1 TAAVAGGLGKPFST
15 MMGAVIVGIILEFTG
30 GYISAS
36 YNLAFAFAILA
47 IIILVRPRGLFTNAR
62 RTVFE

>member
-1 TAAVAGGLGKPFST
+1 MV
-15 MMGAVIVGIILEFTG
+15 GAIMVGIILEFAG

-47 IIILVRPRGLFTNAR
+47 VVILVRPRGLFTNAR

>member
-1 TAAVAGGLGKPFST
+1 
-15 MMGAVIVGIILEFTG
+15 MVGIILEVLPALPVPFVG

-47 IIILVRPRGLFTNAR
+47 LVILVRPRGLFTSAR

>member
-1 TAAVAGGLGKPFST
+1 
-15 MMGAVIVGIILEFTG
+15 MIGAVLVGIILEFAG

-36 YNLAFAFAILA
+36 YNLAFAFALLA
-47 IIILVRPRGLFTNAR
+47 IVILVRPRGLFTNAR

>member
-1 TAAVAGGLGKPFST
+1 MA
-15 MMGAVIVGIILEFTG
+15 GAVLVGIILEVVPALPVPFVG

-36 YNLAFAFAILA
+36 YNLAIAFAILA
-47 IIILVRPRGLFTNAR
+47 LVILFRPRGLFTNAR

>member
-1 TAAVAGGLGKPFST
+1 
-15 MMGAVIVGIILEFTG
+15 VIVGIILEVVPALPVPFVG

-36 YNLAFAFAILA
+36 YNLAIAFGILA
-47 IIILVRPRGLFTNAR
+47 LVILFRPRGLFTNAR